1 MVQDEKIPSSVTNWT
16 TEQNGIFI
24 YFGLDE
30 SIDQCLTKY
39 KSEQQKRCVTD
50 AIARPDGSRQQFFM
64 HVEMALRDISIAIRL
79 SSKGQKKNS
88 RLDASLSAT

>member
-1 MVQDEKIPSSVTNWT
+1 MVQDEKIPSSVTNWNYGT

-24 YFGLDE
+24 YFGLDG

-39 KSEQQKRCVTD
+39 KFDQQKHCVMML
-50 AIARPDGSRQQFFM
+50 PNGSRQQFFM
-64 HVEMALRDISIAIRL
+64 HVEMAASEISIAVKR
-79 SSKGQKKNS
+79 SSRGQKKNS